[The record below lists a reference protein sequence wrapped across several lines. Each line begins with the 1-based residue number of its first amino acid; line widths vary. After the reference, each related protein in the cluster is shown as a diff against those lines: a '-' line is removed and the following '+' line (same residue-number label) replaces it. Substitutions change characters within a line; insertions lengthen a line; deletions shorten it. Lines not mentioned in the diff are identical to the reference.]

1 MRTGDGNESDKAVF
15 GQILSNVKK
24 QIKLD
29 SIMVCDSALLSQ
41 ENIQLISN
49 LKWITRVP
57 MTLKKTKE
65 IIGYYLEKV
74 KVSSET
80 DPEIQE
86 ITREFKKKGYKW
98 LEQKVTYAGIKQR
111 WLIVESA
118 ERKQSDIQK
127 LNSKIEQE
135 KKTVLKLGKKL
146 GTTGF
151 NTVTQAQ
158 NYLKSIN
165 KKLKLWDEQIF
176 RNHIMSG
183 SIVCV
188 KSERSLL
195 FKHLKD
201 YQ

>member
-1 MRTGDGNESDKAVF
+1 MGMNQIKQSAAS
-15 GQILSNVKK
+15 ILSDVKK

-29 SIMVCDSALLSQ
+29 SIMVCDSALLSL

-65 IIGYYLEKV
+65 IIGSYLEKV
-74 KVSSET
+74 KVSPET
-80 DPEIQE
+80 DPKIQE
-86 ITREFKKKGYKW
+86 LTREFQKKGYKW

-146 GTTGF
+146 ETTGF
-151 NTVTQAQ
+151 DTVTQAQ

-165 KKLKLWDEQIF
+165 KKLKLWEEQIF
-176 RNHIMSG
+176 RNQ
-183 SIVCV
+183 V
-188 KSERSLL
+188 K
-195 FKHLKD
+195 KN
-201 YQ
+201 

>member
-1 MRTGDGNESDKAVF
+1 MVMNQIKQSAGK
-15 GQILSNVKK
+15 ILSNVKK

-29 SIMVCDSALLSQ
+29 SIMVCDSALYSQ

-65 IIGYYLEKV
+65 IIGSYLEKV
-74 KVSSET
+74 KVFPET
-80 DPEIQE
+80 DPKIQE
-86 ITREFKKKGYKW
+86 ITREFQKKGYKW

-135 KKTVLKLGKKL
+135 KNPALKLRKKL
-146 GTTGF
+146 ETTGF
-151 NTVTQAQ
+151 DTVTQAQ

-165 KKLKLWDEQIF
+165 KKLKLWEEQIF
-176 RNHIMSG
+176 RNQ
-183 SIVCV
+183 V
-188 KSERSLL
+188 KNN
-195 FKHLKD
+195 
-201 YQ
+201 

>member
-1 MRTGDGNESDKAVF
+1 MEMNQIKQSA
-15 GQILSNVKK
+15 GQILSNFKK

-29 SIMVCDSALLSQ
+29 SIMVCDSALYSQ

-65 IIGYYLEKV
+65 IIGSYLEKV
-74 KVSSET
+74 KVSPET
-80 DPEIQE
+80 DPKIQE
-86 ITREFKKKGYKW
+86 LTRKFQKKGYKW

-135 KKTVLKLGKKL
+135 KKTALKLRKKL
-146 GTTGF
+146 ETTGF
-151 NTVTQAQ
+151 DTVTQAQ

-165 KKLKLWDEQIF
+165 KKLKLWEEQIF
-176 RNHIMSG
+176 RNQ
-183 SIVCV
+183 V
-188 KSERSLL
+188 KNN
-195 FKHLKD
+195 
-201 YQ
+201 

>member
-1 MRTGDGNESDKAVF
+1 MNQMKQSAAS
-15 GQILSNVKK
+15 ILSDVKK

-65 IIGYYLEKV
+65 IIGSYLEKV
-74 KVSSET
+74 KVSPET

-86 ITREFKKKGYKW
+86 ITREFQKKGYKW

-118 ERKQSDIQK
+118 ESKQSEIEK

-135 KKTVLKLGKKL
+135 KKDCIKVRKKI
-146 GTTGF
+146 
-151 NTVTQAQ
+151 
-158 NYLKSIN
+158 IN
-165 KKLKLWDEQIF
+165 NWF
-176 RNHIMSG
+176 
-183 SIVCV
+183 
-188 KSERSLL
+188 
-195 FKHLKD
+195 
-201 YQ
+201 

>member
-1 MRTGDGNESDKAVF
+1 
-15 GQILSNVKK
+15 
-24 QIKLD
+24 
-29 SIMVCDSALLSQ
+29 MVCDSALYSQ

-65 IIGYYLEKV
+65 IIGSYLEKV
-74 KVSSET
+74 KVSPET
-80 DPEIQE
+80 DPEIKE
-86 ITREFKKKGYKW
+86 ITREFQKKGYKW

-135 KKTVLKLGKKL
+135 EKTALKLRKKL
-146 GTTGF
+146 ETTRF
-151 NTVTQAQ
+151 DTVTQAQ

-165 KKLKLWDEQIF
+165 KKLKLWEEQIF
-176 RNHIMSG
+176 RNQ
-183 SIVCV
+183 V
-188 KSERSLL
+188 K
-195 FKHLKD
+195 KN
-201 YQ
+201 

>member
-1 MRTGDGNESDKAVF
+1 MVMNQIKQSAAS
-15 GQILSNVKK
+15 ILSNVKK

-65 IIGYYLEKV
+65 IIGSYLEKV
-74 KVSSET
+74 KVSPET
-80 DPEIQE
+80 DPKIQE
-86 ITREFKKKGYKW
+86 MTREFQKKGYKW

-135 KKTVLKLGKKL
+135 KNPALKLRKKL
-146 GTTGF
+146 ETTGF
-151 NTVTQAQ
+151 DTVAQPQ

-165 KKLKLWDEQIF
+165 TKLKLWDEQIF
-176 RNHIMSG
+176 INQ
-183 SIVCV
+183 V
-188 KSERSLL
+188 K
-195 FKHLKD
+195 KN
-201 YQ
+201 

>member
-1 MRTGDGNESDKAVF
+1 MVMNLIKQSAAS
-15 GQILSNVKK
+15 ILSNVKK

-29 SIMVCDSALLSQ
+29 SIMVCDSALLSL

-65 IIGYYLEKV
+65 IIGSYLEKV
-74 KVSSET
+74 KVSPEK

-86 ITREFKKKGYKW
+86 ITREFQKKGYKW

-127 LNSKIEQE
+127 LNSKIEPE
-135 KKTVLKLGKKL
+135 KKTALKLGKKL
-146 GTTGF
+146 ETTGF
-151 NTVTQAQ
+151 DTVTQAQ

-165 KKLKLWDEQIF
+165 KKLKLWDLESLEIKEKIF
-176 RNHIMSG
+176 HKQ
-183 SIVCV
+183 SIVYHHQIEIQPRV
-188 KSERSLL
+188 S
-195 FKHLKD
+195 D
-201 YQ
+201 YNF

>member
-1 MRTGDGNESDKAVF
+1 MCIRFDIFVVIVEYHYLSGLVMEMNQIKQSA
-15 GQILSNVKK
+15 GQILSDVKK

-29 SIMVCDSALLSQ
+29 SIMVCDSALLSL

-65 IIGYYLEKV
+65 IIGSYLEKV
-74 KVSSET
+74 KVSPET
-80 DPEIQE
+80 DPNIQE
-86 ITREFKKKGYKW
+86 ITREFQKKGYKW

-118 ERKQSDIQK
+118 ERKQSDLQK

-135 KKTVLKLGKKL
+135 KNPALKLRKKL
-146 GTTGF
+146 ETTGF
-151 NTVTQAQ
+151 DTVTQAQ

-165 KKLKLWDEQIF
+165 KKLKLWEEQIF
-176 RNHIMSG
+176 RNQ
-183 SIVCV
+183 V
-188 KSERSLL
+188 K
-195 FKHLKD
+195 KN
-201 YQ
+201 